1 MMSAQSATDRA
12 TDCDLLV
19 IGSGAGGLSAAVT
32 AAFHGLKVIVAEK
45 EPVFGGTTAWSGGWM
60 WAPLNPLAQR
70 AGITEDPEAPRA
82 YLRHVLGYNF
92 DEAKVT
98 TFLDAAPRMVAFFE
112 KNTALQFEGGDKIPD
127 TYGNAAGA
135 GTGGRSVIAAPYDA
149 RGLGDLVDRLR
160 QPMRETTFMG
170 MTIQAG
176 PDLAAFMNVTRSPRA
191 FIHVAGRFS
200 RHLMDLALHRRGMQ
214 LRNGIALVGRLLRS
228 AADLGIDLRTSAPA
242 VRLLQDG
249 GAVCGAVLATPE
261 GEVEVRARRGVV
273 LAAGGFP
280 HDRERRRSMFPAD
293 QEHLTVA
300 APSATGDGLRL
311 GESVGGKVDGTLAA
325 PGAWCPVSLV
335 PFPDGTVGRF
345 PHIIERNKPGII
357 GVLAS
362 GQRFCNEGNGYH
374 DYVAAML
381 RAVPPGQEVTS
392 WLICTRAFQRR
403 YGLGIARPAP
413 LPLGPYIRSGYIKVG
428 RTIAEL
434 ARNCGI
440 DPEGLE
446 RTVADYNVHAR
457 RGEDPA
463 FGRGSTPYN
472 RYQGDAGN
480 KPNPCVAPI
489 ERGPFYAVKVVPGS
503 FGTFA
508 GLKTDASARVLDAD
522 GVPIPGLYAA
532 GTDMASVMG
541 GHYPA
546 GGINLGPAMTFGYI
560 AGRHAA
566 GATGDEDARAAVQPE
581 VHT

>member
-1 MMSAQSATDRA
+1 MSAKPEMTPQI
-12 TDCDLLV
+12 DCDLLV

-32 AAFHGLKVIVAEK
+32 AAWHGLKVIVAEK

-60 WAPLNPLAQR
+60 WAPLNPLALR
-70 AGITEDPEAPRA
+70 AGITEDPETPRH
-82 YLRHVLGYNF
+82 YLRHVLGNNF
-92 DEAKVT
+92 DEAKVSA
-98 TFLDAAPRMVAFFE
+98 FLDAAPRMVAFFE
-112 KNTALQFEGGDKIPD
+112 KKTALQFEGGTTIPD
-127 TYGNAAGA
+127 TYSSAPGA

-160 QPMRETTFMG
+160 LPMRETTFMG

-191 FIHVAGRFS
+191 FIHVGRRFG
-200 RHLMDLALHRRGMQ
+200 RHLMDLATHRRGMQ

-228 AADLGIDLRTSAPA
+228 AADLGVDLRTSSPA
-242 VRLLQDG
+242 VRLLKDS

-261 GEVEVRARRGVV
+261 GELEVRSRRGVV

-280 HDRERRRSMFPAD
+280 HDRERRRSMFSAD
-293 QEHLTVA
+293 REHLTVA

-311 GESVGGKVDGTLAA
+311 GESVGGRVDGTLAA

-345 PHIIERNKPGII
+345 PHIIERGKPGII
-357 GVLAS
+357 GVLAD
-362 GQRFCNEGNGYH
+362 GRRFCNEGNGYH

-381 RAVPPGQEVTS
+381 HAVPPGQEVVS

-413 LPLGPYIRSGYIKVG
+413 LPLRPYIRSGYVKVG
-428 RTIAEL
+428 GTIAEL

-446 RTVADYNVHAR
+446 RTVTEYNVHAR
-457 RGEDPA
+457 EGEDPA
-463 FGRGSTPYN
+463 FGRGSTSYN

-508 GLKTDASARVLDAD
+508 GLKTDTSARVLDAD
-522 GVPIPGLYAA
+522 EVPIPGLYAA

-566 GATGDEDARAAVQPE
+566 GVTGYEDARGIVRLE
-581 VHT
+581 VHA

>member
-1 MMSAQSATDRA
+1 
-12 TDCDLLV
+12 
-19 IGSGAGGLSAAVT
+19 
-32 AAFHGLKVIVAEK
+32 
-45 EPVFGGTTAWSGGWM
+45 
-60 WAPLNPLAQR
+60 
-70 AGITEDPEAPRA
+70 
-82 YLRHVLGYNF
+82 
-92 DEAKVT
+92 
-98 TFLDAAPRMVAFFE
+98 
-112 KNTALQFEGGDKIPD
+112 
-127 TYGNAAGA
+127 
-135 GTGGRSVIAAPYDA
+135 
-149 RGLGDLVDRLR
+149 
-160 QPMRETTFMG
+160 MG

>member
-1 MMSAQSATDRA
+1 MSAQSATDRA

-82 YLRHVLGYNF
+82 YLHHVLGNNF

-280 HDRERRRSMFPAD
+280 HDRERRRSMCPAD